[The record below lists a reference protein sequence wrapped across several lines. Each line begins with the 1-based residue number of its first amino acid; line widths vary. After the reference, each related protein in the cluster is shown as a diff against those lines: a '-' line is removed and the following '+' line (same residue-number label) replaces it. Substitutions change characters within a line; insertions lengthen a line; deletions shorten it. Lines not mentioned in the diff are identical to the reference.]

1 MRKQATRRRSP
12 RGAVAGTFYSMG
24 VGILLLAWLAAPTAT
39 PAQECELALEPA
51 QVEVGSESAV
61 VQAIPSEEIGEVDAV
76 SAEDGS
82 GLEIALVPDE
92 ALLLEVNAAS
102 ASEGEWQVTVSR
114 DEEALCSGP
123 LSVVNDGR

>member
-12 RGAVAGTFYSMG
+12 RGGVAGTFYSMG

-39 PAQECELALEPA
+39 PAQECELAFEPA

-102 ASEGEWQVTVSR
+102 ASEGEWQVTLSR

-123 LSVVNDGR
+123 LSVVSDGR